1 MVELILGLIGLTLLL
16 IGAFL
21 EIMGAIGMTRLQ
33 GFFNRVHAATV
44 SAIGGSVTPLI
55 GVSLL
60 SLALEELGIRRFYVA
75 GNSLTAA
82 LLILILAPAGTH
94 ALARAAYKSREVLK
108 NFVYDALEEDKRGL
122 RQ

>member
-1 MVELILGLIGLTLLL
+1 MVVLILGLVGLTLLL

-21 EIMGAIGMTRLQ
+21 EMVGAIGMTRLQ

-60 SLALEELGIRRFYVA
+60 SLALEELGIRRFYIA
-75 GNSLTAA
+75 GTSLTAA
-82 LLILILAPAGTH
+82 LLILILAPAGAH

-108 NFVYDALEEDKRGL
+108 SFVYDSLEEDERGL